1 MTRKRSV
8 VALASVAALSLFA
21 LAGGTL
27 GAASAATSSGAE
39 SATVDLAK
47 NGLGNVLVDS
57 RGRTLYLFK
66 KDSGTKSACT
76 GACAHF
82 WPPLRATGKPTTGR
96 GVKAAIIGTTKRSDG
111 KPQVTYKGHPL
122 YLFSGD
128 KKAGDTKGE
137 GLTAFGARWF
147 ALSSAG
153 TQVSPKAPSVGG
165 PYG

>member
-21 LAGGTL
+21 LAGISL

-76 GACAHF
+76 GACARF

-122 YLFSGD
+122 YLYSGD

-153 TQVSPKAPSVGG
+153 TQVTPKAPSVGG